1 MIFISILILIVA
13 IAIPSFNIQLS
24 SILFIRISSIIF
36 IYTGALSFNA
46 LYIQSIGS
54 GIGIYSGL
62 FHVTIISQ
70 LFEVFLLLIGSLI
83 LISWPINNNINQNF
97 NINNSRAIG
106 YSLIVLFS
114 TLGASLLVSSSDLI
128 SMYLSI
134 ELQSF
139 GLYILAT
146 LYRDSESATS
156 AGLKYFL
163 LGGLS
168 SCLILLGTSIMYT
181 YTGLTH
187 FESIYNLI
195 SVSDNNNIIQGLS
208 LGLIFIIIGFL
219 FKIAAAPLHYWAPD
233 VYDDSPTIVT
243 IWLTIMPKIS
253 ILVLLLELQTQIG
266 LIGNISSIYL
276 STLQTVIESN
286 NSILLSNLPINN
298 INEELST
305 LESIKSEINFE
316 YLYKNTIYVLKL
328 LLLIS
333 SLLSLII
340 GTVVGLAQ
348 TKIKRL
354 LAYSTISH
362 IGFILL
368 ALVIN
373 TEQSIDS
380 FIFYIIQYS
389 ITNLNTFLIIIALGY
404 IIQTSIRSI
413 SSISLTSLHTY
424 KENLKS
430 EIEKIKY
437 NNKLNNFQ
445 IETISDIRFISE
457 FKNQF
462 FSNPLLSLNLSVC
475 LFSMAGVP
483 PLIGFFA
490 KQFVLYSAIQ
500 NGYYFISIV
509 AILVSVISASYY
521 LKIIKVLCTDISLY
535 NEIISNNNTNT
546 SYSNIL
552 LKEEPKLNSLF
563 INITN
568 KEKKHDY
575 NNLNKN
581 NIILS
586 NFHSFTISTL
596 TLTIILFVL
605 KPSIILNSTQLL
617 ALSLY
622 HF

>member
-1 MIFISILILIVA
+1 
-13 IAIPSFNIQLS
+13 
-24 SILFIRISSIIF
+24 
-36 IYTGALSFNA
+36 
-46 LYIQSIGS
+46 
-54 GIGIYSGL
+54 
-62 FHVTIISQ
+62 VTIISQ
-70 LFEVFLLLIGSLI
+70 LLEVFLLVIGSLI
-83 LISWPINNNINQNF
+83 LISWPINNNNSISNSVTR
-97 NINNSRAIG
+97 NINTNKLSLNHQISQYQEKIKINYATE
-106 YSLIVLFS
+106 YSLVVLFS
-114 TLGASLLVSSSDLI
+114 TLGASLLVSSCDLI

-139 GLYILAT
+139 GVYILAT

-168 SCLILLGTSIMYT
+168 SCIILLGASIIYT
-181 YTGLTH
+181 YTGLTN
-187 FESIYNLI
+187 FESIYSLI
-195 SVSDNNNIIQGLS
+195 SVSDNNNIIQGFS

-219 FKIAAAPLHYWAPD
+219 FKIAAAPLHNWAPD

-266 LIGNISSIYL
+266 LLGNISSLYFQSNLIDLYN
-276 STLQTVIESN
+276 ES
-286 NSILLSNLPINN
+286 LSNIN
-298 INEELST
+298 
-305 LESIKSEINFE
+305 
-316 YLYKNTIYVLKL
+316 LYEGITMMIGENTIYVLKI

-348 TKIKRL
+348 IRIKRL

-380 FIFYIIQYS
+380 LIFYIIQYS
-389 ITNLNTFLIIIALGY
+389 MTNLNTFLIIIALGY
-404 IIQTSIRSI
+404 IIQQSIIINITNKINSPLI
-413 SSISLTSLHTY
+413 NNYY
-424 KENLKS
+424 KNKGLK
-430 EIEKIKY
+430 
-437 NNKLNNFQ
+437 NR
-445 IETISDIRFISE
+445 ETINDIRYISE
-457 FKNQF
+457 LKGQF
-462 FSNPLLSLNLSVC
+462 FSNPLLSLSLSVC
-475 LFSMAGVP
+475 LFSMAGIP

-521 LKIIKVLCTDISLY
+521 LKIIKVLHTNPEENISDDDYSYTLL
-535 NEIISNNNTNT
+535 NED
-546 SYSNIL
+546 
-552 LKEEPKLNSLF
+552 
-563 INITN
+563 N
-568 KEKKHDY
+568 KEDVHVL
-575 NNLNKN
+575 NNKSESSSQL
-581 NIILS
+581 LS
-586 NFHSFTISTL
+586 HFHSFSISTL
-596 TLTIILFVL
+596 TLTILLFVF

-617 ALSLY
+617 SLSLY
-622 HF
+622 NF